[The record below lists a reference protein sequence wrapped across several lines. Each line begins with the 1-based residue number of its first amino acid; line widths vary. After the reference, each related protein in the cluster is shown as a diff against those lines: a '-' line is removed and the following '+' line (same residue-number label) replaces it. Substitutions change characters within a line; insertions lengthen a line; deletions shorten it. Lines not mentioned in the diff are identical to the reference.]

1 MKNAFIKFLV
11 FIVLLVFT
19 SSAFALDYA
28 SLPEVV
34 KTNISKQYSGENIK
48 ILSVRKMGAKYRIII
63 KTESGKDKVV
73 VNKRGKILSIS
84 DYLQGMEAS
93 GGC

>member
-1 MKNAFIKFLV
+1 MQKIFIKYLV

-19 SSAFALDYA
+19 NSAFAQDYS
-28 SLPEVV
+28 SLPEIV
-34 KTNISKQYSGENIK
+34 KTNIAKQYSGEDIK
-48 ILSVRKMGAKYRIII
+48 VLSVKTEGAKYTIII

-73 VNKRGKILSIS
+73 VTRKGKILSIS
-84 DYLQGMEAS
+84 EYLKGMEPT

>member
-1 MKNAFIKFLV
+1 MKNVFIKFLV
-11 FIVLLVFT
+11 FIVLFVFT

-48 ILSVRKMGAKYRIII
+48 ILSVRKMGTKYRIII